1 MNISDNELI
10 SIVVPV
16 YNVEKYLKRC
26 LDSLVNQT
34 YKNIEIIL
42 VNDGSTDSSLEIC
55 KGYAKKDSRVKII
68 SKKNEGLGYTRNE
81 GINIA
86 KGIYIAFIDSD
97 DYVDENFYEKL
108 YVSAKK
114 YNSDMVYA
122 SFKSVDKNNKMRTTF
137 NIKLNKQVY
146 IGEDIKTNILY
157 NVIENNGNHKRLPM
171 SACMIL
177 YKKEIIDKYNIRFL
191 SERQYASE
199 DLIFNLEFIL
209 KANTISIVNNA
220 YYYYCYNQNSLTRK
234 YKADRFKKVMIMY
247 DYLKDFMKKEHLFED
262 TKKGINTYVI
272 SQIRTCIKLEK
283 YNNKKDALNNLK
295 VICENNDVQQILSEK
310 YTKTMKQTFFDFLIK
325 NKKYKI
331 LYFLGKI
338 R

>member
-137 NIKLNKQVY
+137 NIRLNKQV
-146 IGEDIKTNILY
+146 
-157 NVIENNGNHKRLPM
+157 
-171 SACMIL
+171 
-177 YKKEIIDKYNIRFL
+177 
-191 SERQYASE
+191 
-199 DLIFNLEFIL
+199 
-209 KANTISIVNNA
+209 
-220 YYYYCYNQNSLTRK
+220 
-234 YKADRFKKVMIMY
+234 
-247 DYLKDFMKKEHLFED
+247 
-262 TKKGINTYVI
+262 
-272 SQIRTCIKLEK
+272 
-283 YNNKKDALNNLK
+283 
-295 VICENNDVQQILSEK
+295 
-310 YTKTMKQTFFDFLIK
+310 
-325 NKKYKI
+325 
-331 LYFLGKI
+331 
-338 R
+338 